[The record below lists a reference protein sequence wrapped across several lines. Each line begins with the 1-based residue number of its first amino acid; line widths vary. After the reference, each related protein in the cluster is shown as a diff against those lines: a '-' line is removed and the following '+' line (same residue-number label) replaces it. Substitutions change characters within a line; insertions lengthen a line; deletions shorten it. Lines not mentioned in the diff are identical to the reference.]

1 MKKETKKVA
10 IPLLLGIVLI
20 AMVGTF
26 AAIYTSTTT
35 QANVSTDN
43 LGIAIQKASGPLDLL
58 EKGKVSSTELA
69 NYTAV
74 PGATVDE
81 ALNVK
86 NTGSRAAYIRVTIN
100 RSWQKD
106 STKVSTLDPAEIG
119 IITKSIADEG
129 GSGNWY
135 IDSTSDANHEQI
147 VMYYKKPVDAG
158 ASTDNFMDQFTV
170 LLDKINENTNSYSG
184 YEVHLEFKADG
195 IQTSAAK
202 DAMLAEWGVKVNLD
216 SSGNITA
223 MPTEQQD

>member
-35 QANVSTDN
+35 QADVSTDN
-43 LGIAIQKASGPLDLL
+43 LGIELVQTGGSGAVSMSATNKYTGGFSY
-58 EKGKVSSTELA
+58 KG
-69 NYTAV
+69 V
-74 PGATVDE
+74 PGDTVAE
-81 ALNVK
+81 QVAVK
-86 NTGSRAAYIRVTIN
+86 NTGSRDAYARVIIN

-106 STKVSTLDPAEIG
+106 GTKVSDLDPQEI
-119 IITKSIADEG
+119 SILRSSGDWYVDEA
-129 GSGNWY
+129 S
-135 IDSTSDANHEQI
+135 DSNHEQI
-147 VMYYKKPVDAG
+147 VCYYKAPIAPG
-158 ASTDNFMDQFTV
+158 ATTANVMDSFAV
-170 LLDKINENTNSYSG
+170 LKDQLEKNTNAYSG
-184 YEVHLEFKADG
+184 YESHIEFKADG